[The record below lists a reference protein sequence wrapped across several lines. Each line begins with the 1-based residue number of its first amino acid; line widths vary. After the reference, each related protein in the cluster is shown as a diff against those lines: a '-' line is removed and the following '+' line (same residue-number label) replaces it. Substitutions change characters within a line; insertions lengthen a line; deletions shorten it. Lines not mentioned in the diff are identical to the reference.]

1 MRRLRATAAAVIL
14 LTATV
19 PLAACTP
26 DEKAAPPDVTVSG
39 VAGAAPTLTYV
50 PPLQVSSTYRQQ
62 IWPGTGP
69 ELVEGEPVLIDFW
82 LENGTDASLVKE
94 SYSSTPAPHYLTQDD
109 LGKDLYGTLHGQHVG
124 VRMLQV
130 SPGSGSGANSY
141 PTVTVL
147 DVLPT
152 RASGEAVPATAGMPK
167 VTLADDGTPS
177 ITPTG
182 TAAPTDLEAH
192 PLIHGTGA
200 QVAEGDVITVQYAG
214 FAWKDGKKFD
224 SSWDAL
230 PVSFALQ
237 DVPAW
242 NDALVDQPVGSQV
255 LIVVPPTYALG
266 ATATKELKGET
277 VVFVVDILATG
288 APSAGTGS

>member
-1 MRRLRATAAAVIL
+1 MRRLRAAAAALIL

-19 PLAACTP
+19 GLAACSP
-26 DEKAAPPDVTVSG
+26 DDTDVPPAVTVSG
-39 VAGAAPTLTYV
+39 QAGEAPTITYV
-50 PPLQVSSTYRQQ
+50 PPLQVTSTYRQQ

-69 ELVEGEPVLIDFW
+69 QLVEGKPVLIDFW
-82 LENGTDASLVKE
+82 LEDGTDASLVKE
-94 SYSSTPAPHYLTQDD
+94 SYSSTPTPHYLTQDD
-109 LGKDLYGTLHGQHVG
+109 LGKDLYGTLHGQRVG
-124 VRMLQV
+124 ARMLQV
-130 SPGSGSGANSY
+130 SPASGSGANSY

-152 RASGEAVPATAGMPK
+152 RASGEDVPPATGMPK
-167 VTLADDGTPS
+167 VALDDDGSPS

-182 TAAPTDLEAH
+182 KAAPTDLEAH
-192 PLIHGTGA
+192 PLIHGSGT
-200 QVAEGDVITVQYAG
+200 QVAEGDVITVQYSG
-214 FAWKDGKKFD
+214 FDWKTGKKFD
-224 SSWDAL
+224 STWDAL

-288 APSAGTGS
+288 SPSSGSGS